1 MLITTLS
8 QLNILEQLLRSV
20 LLFEEKREKD
30 LINDMLIQLLTDLL
44 PEELLNEARHF
55 YVLFQEVLVYLMI
68 IFCIKSNL

>member
-1 MLITTLS
+1 MLLTS
-8 QLNILEQLLRSV
+8 EH
-20 LLFEEKREKD
+20 REKD
-30 LINDMLIQLLTDLL
+30 LFNDMLVQLFPDLL